1 MTRKRKIYRKALNY
15 DYVGD
20 EENGVGVN
28 KGKWVVR
35 RPIWRSER
43 ASVLMERLQQRINN
57 SQREDLRPRVPR
69 VEGAPSERQMPRHNV
84 AWALADT
91 EPATGGEHSVE
102 ELEEEQ
108 EDERSNHTPTPEQ
121 HSTPV
126 SIVHTCRSDKGKRRR
141 EHRHTPRYPRRQR
154 HAILSDSE

>member
-1 MTRKRKIYRKALNY
+1 MQSLNY
-15 DYVGD
+15 DYVSD

-43 ASVLMERLQQRINN
+43 ANLLMEQLQQRINN
-57 SQREDLRPRVPR
+57 SQQEDLRPRVPR
-69 VEGAPSERQMPRHNV
+69 VEGVPSERQMPRHNV

-102 ELEEEQ
+102 ELEEEE
-108 EDERSNHTPTPEQ
+108 EDERNNHTPTPRQ

-126 SIVHTCRSDKGKRRR
+126 SIAQRSNKGKRRR
-141 EHRHTPRYPRRQR
+141 EHRHASRSPRRQR
-154 HAILSDSE
+154 RAIQSDSE